1 MSRRQFS
8 ARMDNLDAAM
18 AFVQA
23 FCAEHLVASDDG
35 LRLQLVV
42 EELFT
47 NTVTHGHG
55 GDCDSP
61 VVVELAVEADGLG
74 LRFTDWAPAFDPTAV
89 VATKSAVPEQ
99 VGGAGL
105 RLLASLARE
114 MAYARI
120 DGANRLTVTLTLAGR
135 GAAMALENSR
145 ENAAPPPPA
154 AQSNSRP

>member
-1 MSRRQFS
+1 MSQQRQFS

-18 AFVQA
+18 AFVQT
-23 FCAEHLVASDDG
+23 FCAEHLAARDDS
-35 LRLQLVV
+35 LRLQLLV

-55 GDCDSP
+55 GDCESP
-61 VVVELAVEADGLG
+61 VIVELALEANGLG
-74 LRFTDWAPAFDPTAV
+74 LRFTDWAPEFDPTAV
-89 VATKSAVPEQ
+89 VAIKSAVPEQ

-114 MAYARI
+114 MAYARS
-120 DGANRLTVTLTLAGR
+120 DGANRLTLTLAGCS
-135 GAAMALENSR
+135 AAMALENSR

-154 AQSNSRP
+154 AQSNSRA

>member
-55 GDCDSP
+55 GDSDSP

-74 LRFTDWAPAFDPTAV
+74 LRFSDWAPAFDPTAV
-89 VATKSAVPEQ
+89 VATKSVVPEQ

-120 DGANRLTVTLTLAGR
+120 DGANRLTLILAGR
-135 GAAMALENSR
+135 SVAVALENSR

-154 AQSNSRP
+154 TQSNSRP